1 MLNPNKFRGELKM
14 SRGAESIYCRYIKRA
29 LDILLSALLIFFLLL
44 PMLVIALAVRS
55 ESEGGA
61 IFRQT
66 RRGRGGR
73 EFVCYKFRTMYTHA
87 PKNMPASRLTDRGK
101 YVTRV
106 GKLLRKSSLDE
117 LPQLFN
123 VLKGDMSIV
132 GPRPL
137 ICEEEQMHEGRI
149 RNGVYSIRPGITGL
163 AQVRGRNLLCDE
175 EKLEQD
181 SIYLSDIRLGLDAK
195 ILLSTIKKV
204 ITHEGVG
211 H

>member
-1 MLNPNKFRGELKM
+1 MAEKI

-29 LDILLSALLIFFLLL
+29 LDIFLSAILIFFLLL
-44 PMLVIALAVRS
+44 PMLVIAVAVVC
-55 ESEGGA
+55 ESSGGA
-61 IFRQT
+61 IFRQK
-66 RRGRGGR
+66 RRGRGGA
-73 EFVCYKFRTMYTHA
+73 EFTCYKFRTMYKHA
-87 PKNMPASRLTDRGK
+87 PSNMPAASFYDHEK

-106 GKLLRKSSLDE
+106 GRLLRRSSLDE

-123 VLKGDMSIV
+123 VLLGDMSIV

-137 ICEEEQMHEGRI
+137 ICEEEKMHEGRLH
-149 RNGVYSIRPGITGL
+149 NGIYSIRPGITGL
-163 AQVRGRNLLCDE
+163 AQISGRNALCDE

-181 SIYLSDIRLGLDAK
+181 SIYLSDLRLGLDAK
-195 ILLSTIKKV
+195 ILFSTLKKV

>member
-66 RRGRGGR
+66 RRGRGGK

-87 PKNMPASRLTDRGK
+87 PKNMPASRLADRGK

-137 ICEEEQMHEGRI
+137 ICEEKQMHEGRI